1 MLEVWILIAVVIIAV
16 GVTAY
21 FSLRALK
28 SQTKALEAQGKYDA
42 TTKKL
47 STFLAGMTSR
57 RNVKTIDSDVKK
69 LRHVVEDL
77 SGDMSSTM
85 LRQFRAALKGIKG
98 ELGEWVA
105 SQQIQGEY
113 DRLVYIG
120 GAKPIDFIGIS
131 NTGVDFIEVKA
142 GKSANLSKG
151 EKLLQQHIQAGRVH
165 YRLIHLEGVIPQAFD
180 EKSETELLDQVE
192 QNLSTIDA
200 TRQKGKVTLAENE
213 GYCRACRSPR
223 EIKDGSIRILKNGAR
238 LLQGKCIECDHT
250 VTRFL
255 GKS

>member
-1 MLEVWILIAVVIIAV
+1 MFELWILVAVVVIAV
-16 GVTAY
+16 GVTTY

-28 SQTKALEAQGKYDA
+28 AQAKTLEAQAKYDA
-42 TTKKL
+42 MTKKL

-69 LRHVVEDL
+69 LRQVVEDL

-85 LRQFRAALKGIKG
+85 VRQFRAALKGIKG
-98 ELGEWVA
+98 ELGEWVVA
-105 SQQIQGEY
+105 QQIQGEY

-120 GAKPIDFIGIS
+120 GAKPIDFLGIS
-131 NTGVDFIEVKA
+131 SNGVDFIEVKA
-142 GKSANLSKG
+142 GKSGNLSKS

-165 YRLIHLEGVIPQAFD
+165 YRLIHLEGVIPQALD
-180 EKSETELLDQVE
+180 EKSETELLGQVE
-192 QNLSTIDA
+192 QRLSTVDA
-200 TRQKGKVTLAENE
+200 TRQKGKVTLNENE
-213 GYCRACRSPR
+213 GYCRACRGPR
-223 EIKDGSIRILKNGAR
+223 EIKDGSVRILKNGAR
-238 LLQGKCIECDHT
+238 LLQGKCIDCGHT